1 MPCSE
6 GEKRAKSG
14 WISMDFRSFE
24 PLVGMTNRKNQGLY
38 QEVIV
43 GNLDDYW

>member
-1 MPCSE
+1 
-6 GEKRAKSG
+6 
-14 WISMDFRSFE
+14 MDFRSFE